1 MDRLMMV
8 AKRWTR
14 DLLPEANG
22 RYLLR
27 SVGLVFRGEGRHGQW
42 TRPELLRQLA
52 LLTLIVIVPGGS
64 LIALSLCA
72 LQRGRRALAAER
84 ELS

>member
-22 RYLLR
+22 RYPLR
-27 SVGLVFRGEGRHGQW
+27 SVVPAFRSQGWQQW
-42 TRPELLRQLA
+42 TRPEVLRQLG
-52 LLTLIVIVPGGS
+52 LLALIVVVPGGS

-84 ELS
+84 EPT